1 MSVEERKI
9 NLNPEALNGKARDI
23 RKKPH
28 VTYAA
33 SKDYSLV
40 KLPYF
45 ILTVIWTTQKCLIY
59 VVYVLTVW
67 K

>member
-28 VTYAA
+28 VIYAA
-33 SKDYSLV
+33 LKV
-40 KLPYF
+40 YF
-45 ILTVIWTTQKCLIY
+45 
-59 VVYVLTVW
+59 
-67 K
+67 